1 MSRCTCVRG
10 ADILCRYCESRM
22 EAAESR
28 AEYVDDRMGDEYAE
42 RMAGGGWE

>member
-22 EAAESR
+22 EAAEYAAESR
-28 AEYVDDRMGDEYAE
+28 DDRMADRYADRE
-42 RMAGGGWE
+42 WHGGWE

>member
-22 EAAESR
+22 EAAE
-28 AEYVDDRMGDEYAE
+28 YDDRASGDYADARAAHE
-42 RMAGGGWE
+42 WAVRDY